1 MSRTWSRKEGY
12 EVSTQGD
19 TRFSALVAKMPDGR
33 TIEMHYQCDIKGYD
47 PGGRNWRLGKG
58 KPPLQPR
65 DTWPEYL
72 NLWRTWAARN
82 RTLMADLQRH
92 SGLVLRDR
100 FATTPIN
107 QAHALAVLLDEME
120 LFGPLW

>member
-1 MSRTWSRKEGY
+1 MPRTWSRKEGY

-58 KPPLQPR
+58 RPPLQPR

-72 NLWRTWAARN
+72 NLWRTWATAN
-82 RTLMADLQRH
+82 RTLMVDLHRC
-92 SGLVLRDR
+92 SGPVLRDR

-120 LFGPLW
+120 LFGALW

>member
-1 MSRTWSRKEGY
+1 MTRTWSRKEGY

-19 TRFSALVAKMPDGR
+19 ARFSALVAKMPDGR
-33 TIEMHYQCDIKGYD
+33 TVEMHYQCDIKGYD

-58 KPPLQPR
+58 RPPLQPR

-82 RTLMADLQRH
+82 RTLMADLQRR

-120 LFGPLW
+120 LFGSLW